1 MQWGRIVAG
10 CWLALLVSARAGAE
24 RVPLDT
30 EGLQRESTHIV
41 AGQVKGVYSRDA
53 ESTLYGRGTIV
64 TRYIVEIEIKDI
76 EKGDVLK
83 KGDLVYA
90 RCWSLKKRGEF
101 GNRPGPSSHSPI
113 PREGNLIRAY
123 LARGKYSPTGQE
135 DNGYAVVYPNGI
147 ELLQGSPGPKKPG
160 K

>member
-1 MQWGRIVAG
+1 MRWDFLFACCVV
-10 CWLALLVSARAGAE
+10 LVVSAWAGAE
-24 RVPLDT
+24 RVPLDA

-41 AGQVKGVYSRDA
+41 AGQVKGVYSRDE

-64 TRYIVEIEIKDI
+64 TRYIVEIEIKDT
-76 EKGDVLK
+76 EKGIGLK
-83 KGDLVYA
+83 EGDLVYA

-101 GNRPGPSSHSPI
+101 GKRPGPSSHSPI
-113 PREGNLIRAY
+113 PKEGDLIRAY

-147 ELLQGSPGPKKPG
+147 ELLQPSPGKKKPM